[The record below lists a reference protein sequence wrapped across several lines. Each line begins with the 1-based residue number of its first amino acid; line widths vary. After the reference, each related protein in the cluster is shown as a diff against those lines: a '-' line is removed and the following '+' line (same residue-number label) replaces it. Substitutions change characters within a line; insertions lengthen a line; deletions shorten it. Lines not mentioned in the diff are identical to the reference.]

1 MRNSFSHSYIFDTI
15 LSFLDSV
22 LEIKDIAVMMI
33 FPYFLESHV
42 TEAFP
47 SLKLMD
53 YKVGS
58 LPLLQAIIPV

>member
-1 MRNSFSHSYIFDTI
+1 MRNSFSHAYIFDNV
-15 LSFLDSV
+15 LSFLDPG

-33 FPYFLESHV
+33 FPYFLEGHV

-53 YKVGS
+53 YKVG
-58 LPLLQAIIPV
+58 LL